1 MARTECKP
9 ECRCCG
15 KTIDTDNE
23 ESIKVEDGL
32 IHIDCEEEYNASL
45 NLNGMIDWRE
55 TQN

>member
-1 MARTECKP
+1 MSRIECKP

-23 ESIKVEDGL
+23 ECIKVEDGF
-32 IHIDCEEEYNASL
+32 IHIDCEEEYNASII
-45 NLNGMIDWRE
+45 GMTDWRE